1 MKHILGLLLIAT
13 VLYNPFIIYL
23 AADDSDKE
31 PEEEHPGTQDS
42 GTYTQLQVREDGFY
56 YV

>member
-42 GTYTQLQVREDGFY
+42 GTYTQLQAREDGFY